1 MFSKRL
7 LTDLMW
13 VAFVSQLLG
22 SLLPARALD
31 GRDLGRSE
39 QETVIS
45 SSFFRGGEGGPEA

>member
-7 LTDLMW
+7 LTDLMCM
-13 VAFVSQLLG
+13 AFVSQLLG
-22 SLLPARALD
+22 SLLPARPLG
-31 GRDLGRSE
+31 GRDLGQPE